1 MEEMSKE
8 ERKRILEEINNAIIN
23 EDINELPKIFERN
36 EKGSWK
42 NMLDVWKILPN
53 YK

>member
-1 MEEMSKE
+1 MSKE

-42 NMLDVWKILPN
+42 KYVRCMKNLAKL
-53 YK
+53 